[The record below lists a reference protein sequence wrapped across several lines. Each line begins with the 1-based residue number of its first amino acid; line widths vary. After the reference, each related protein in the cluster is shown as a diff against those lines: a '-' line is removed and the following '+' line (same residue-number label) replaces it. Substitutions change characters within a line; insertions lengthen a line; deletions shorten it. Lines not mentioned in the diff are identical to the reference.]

1 MAEMKRR
8 IRAAVYTRKS
18 HEEGLEQ
25 EFNSLDAQREAGEA
39 FVVWEQAR
47 QHDSNIKEFHIRDAF
62 SDIDQIW
69 DELFPR
75 EQERIVKLLVER
87 VIIGKNGVDVRIRAG
102 GVGSLVNHVRSLKPQ
117 KEAV

>member
-1 MAEMKRR
+1 MVWT
-8 IRAAVYTRKS
+8 AAASTNASRHYVNVTSTSQRKNAS
-18 HEEGLEQ
+18 GLRCI
-25 EFNSLDAQREAGEA
+25 AQRR
-39 FVVWEQAR
+39 VWEQAR